1 MRRVFAG
8 SWRTLHALTR
18 QPGYFLL
25 AAATLALGV
34 GTFFAT
40 FALVDALLMAPPGF
54 THHGSVVLYG
64 EVVRPS
70 SPRSLSATLYDTVG
84 LPRGVLSRGL
94 ARSVE
99 RASVRSGAHASLLV
113 MQRMDDGFL
122 PTLGVVPAAGALTLK
137 PGGGDGVMLSWRLW
151 QAWFAGDPHVA
162 GRVITVDGRPLRIA
176 GVLPAAYRLF
186 DDVDVILPLHG
197 VPGASASVPNFLAV
211 ARLAPDASSDDLV
224 GRLRATA
231 AASDGAAR
239 AAMFGITPID
249 DALTAAA
256 APTVWFFL
264 GCAGLVV
271 ATACGN
277 LANLMMARALG
288 RSRETALRRALGA
301 GFWRSWAPAAAEAGF
316 IAVAGVLAGTVLGH
330 ALVTAGE
337 AYIPDAWRV
346 NAGPIDIRWRVYLA
360 SAVVALFMTVVAAIG
375 GGLREPGR
383 GGQERQGAAARAR
396 VAWVQVQL
404 GLATLLL
411 SLCVVR
417 GMQTWRQQDVAPGFD
432 LDGAAAARFRPD
444 PLHFTSAKPVAQ
456 AMAAIEARLA
466 GERGAL
472 RAGVTTQLPVGT
484 NFNVTFAAPGGVPF
498 DTQYAVQTPGARAA
512 LGMHLVAGRDLAT
525 SDAAGGPAV
534 VVVNQAFLARIPGAT
549 LGSTVL
555 KVSRSMGTRSLRIVG
570 IVANTRD
577 AGPALPPRPWAIV
590 PFAQLP
596 PAEFASFRS
605 LLSYYLVVHASSYV
619 ALAGID
625 PGEALRDVAPWLA
638 IEPPRPLGRAWNDV
652 RAASQRDTWLASLF
666 AGVGL
671 GLGLVG
677 LYSAQRIHVA
687 SRRRELALCAA
698 VGGTPLDL
706 LGLCLAHGVARATV
720 GVILGL
726 SAALAFNLWPP
737 AALAQG
743 ARVDLDAV
751 CIVATVMLL
760 LTSAV
765 SLPPALR
772 SAAIPPSLVLR
783 EQ

>member
-1 MRRVFAG
+1 MRPLSAG

-18 QPGYFLL
+18 PPGYLIV

-40 FALVDALLMAPPGF
+40 FALVDALLLAPPGF
-54 THHGSVVLYG
+54 AHHRRVVLYG

-84 LPRGVLSRGL
+84 LPQGVLSHGL
-94 ARSVE
+94 ARSVAW
-99 RASVRSGAHASLLV
+99 ASVSSGAHASLLV
-113 MQRMDDGFL
+113 TQRVDDGFL

-137 PGGGDGVMLSWRLW
+137 PGAGDGVMLSWRLW
-151 QAWFAGDPHVA
+151 QEWFAGDPHVA
-162 GRVITVDGRPLRIA
+162 GRVITVDGRSLRIA

-186 DDVDVILPLHG
+186 DDVDVMLPLHS

-211 ARLAPDASSDDLV
+211 ARLAPGASSDALV
-224 GRLRATA
+224 GRLRAA
-231 AASDGAAR
+231 VAASDGAAR
-239 AAMFGITPID
+239 AGMFGITPID
-249 DALTAAA
+249 DAMTAAA

-271 ATACGN
+271 VTVCGN

-301 GFWRSWAPAAAEAGF
+301 GFWRSWAPAAAEAGLLA
-316 IAVAGVLAGTVLGH
+316 IAGLLAGTALGH

-346 NAGPIDIRWRVYLA
+346 NAGPIDIRGRVYLA
-360 SAVVALFMTVVAAIG
+360 SALVALFITVVAAIG
-375 GGLREPGR
+375 GGLHEPGP

-417 GMQTWRQQDVAPGFD
+417 GMQAWRLEDVAPGFD
-432 LDGAAAARFRPD
+432 LEGAAVARFRPD
-444 PLHFTSAKPVAQ
+444 PPHVASAQ
-456 AMAAIEARLA
+456 AVALAMAGIEARLA
-466 GERGAL
+466 GERQVS

-525 SDAAGGPAV
+525 SDATGEPAV
-534 VVVNQAFLARIPGAT
+534 VVVNQAFLARTPGAT

-555 KVSRSMGTRSLRIVG
+555 KVSRSLGTRSLRIVG
-570 IVANTRD
+570 VVADTHD
-577 AGPALPPRPWAIV
+577 AGPGLPPRPWAIV

-596 PAEFASFRS
+596 PAEFTSFRS
-605 LLSYYLVVHASSYV
+605 LLSYYLVVHASRHV
-619 ALAGID
+619 ALAGVD
-625 PGEALRDVAPWLA
+625 PGAALRGVAPRLA
-638 IEPPRPLGRAWNDV
+638 IEPPRPLGRAWHDV
-652 RAASQRDTWLASLF
+652 RAQSERDSWLASLF

-671 GLGLVG
+671 SLGLVG
-677 LYSAQRIHVA
+677 LYSAQRVEVA
-687 SRRRELALCAA
+687 SRRREFALRAA
-698 VGGTPLDL
+698 VGGTPMDL
-706 LGLCLAHGVARATV
+706 LGWSLAHGVARATV

-726 SAALAFNLWPP
+726 AAALAFNLWPP

-751 CIVATVMLL
+751 CIVATAMLL

-772 SAAIPPSLVLR
+772 SAAISPSLVLR
-783 EQ
+783 EP